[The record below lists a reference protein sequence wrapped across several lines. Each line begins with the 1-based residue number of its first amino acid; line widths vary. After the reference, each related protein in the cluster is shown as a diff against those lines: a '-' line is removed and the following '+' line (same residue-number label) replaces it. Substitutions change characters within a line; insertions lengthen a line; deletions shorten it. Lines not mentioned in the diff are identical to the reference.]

1 MKKCPYCAEEIQD
14 DAIKCRHCKSDL
26 QTNVSQQTNQQN
38 TPPINNGN
46 ILTCPKC
53 GSNNIFVAKKGY
65 SAGNGCCGAILLG
78 PIGLLCGASG
88 ANKLEKTCLNCKKKF
103 N

>member
-14 DAIKCRHCKSDL
+14 EAVVCRHCKSDL
-26 QTNVSQQTNQQN
+26 RGDKIADVQ
-38 TPPINNGN
+38 PPEVPPANM
-46 ILTCPKC
+46 LRCPRC

-65 SAGNGCCGAILLG
+65 SASNGCCGAVLLG
-78 PIGLLCGASG
+78 PLGLLCGQSG

-103 N
+103 K